1 KPTVALVSAGR
12 GIGVDR
18 GVDVAVATSDGD
30 LINRKNW
37 RPKERERLR
46 RLERSRERQHSARLS
61 YNKQARKE
69 GSTIREHKSKKQ
81 QEVERA
87 IAVMHAR
94 ARRRRKDFAEQVS
107 NDLAKNHNLIVFED
121 LHLPAMT
128 RSARGTKDKPGKRV
142 KQKSGLNRAMLDKG
156 LGLILAR
163 SLDKAKRH
171 GHYGTTVPAP
181 YTSIT
186 CPRPE
191 CRHVDPANRASRS
204 VFCCVKC
211 GYRAHA
217 DINAAEEIRERGI
230 KLALAGGTPVAA
242 RQGTNLDTGKPVVES
257 GAVKAGQGN
266 GNQEMGYIT
275 VWEVA

>member
-1 KPTVALVSAGR
+1 MHRALPGSRITSATVVIEPDGKVFLSLVCERHKRKPTVALVSAGR
-12 GIGVDR
+12 EIGVDR

-61 YNKQARKE
+61 YNKQARKG

-81 QEVERA
+81 QKVERA

-163 SLDKAKRH
+163 STKQSDM
-171 GHYGTTVPAP
+171 GTM
-181 YTSIT
+181 S
-186 CPRPE
+186 
-191 CRHVDPANRASRS
+191 
-204 VFCCVKC
+204 
-211 GYRAHA
+211 
-217 DINAAEEIRERGI
+217 
-230 KLALAGGTPVAA
+230 
-242 RQGTNLDTGKPVVES
+242 
-257 GAVKAGQGN
+257 
-266 GNQEMGYIT
+266 
-275 VWEVA
+275 